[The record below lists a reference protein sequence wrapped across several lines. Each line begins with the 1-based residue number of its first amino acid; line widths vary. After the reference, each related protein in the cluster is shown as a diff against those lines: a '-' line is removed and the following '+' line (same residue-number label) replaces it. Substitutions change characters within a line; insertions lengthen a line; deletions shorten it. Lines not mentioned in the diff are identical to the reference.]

1 MNQKSKKDNYR
12 QKNSSESAKN
22 GELLSL
28 ILEKAQISQ
37 RLCSINMGENDAF
50 LTNFIYRSP
59 IKFTRD
65 FSYKFLSSIYHFI
78 LRDSQK
84 KSNERFDEIINDQTI
99 KNLNI
104 NKKLLIPALQRHTLA
119 IININAEIFEKNDES
134 IIENYIQEIY
144 PEKFE
149 NYKNFLRN
157 LDYERTGLKN
167 ILNVQQLYEQEHQKT
182 LENILSIEELEL
194 LNEYSDFE
202 IQMESANN
210 FFYICE
216 NLRAKL
222 IPSFYSPTDYKEIKM
237 DYFNKGAFLI
247 RRKEVNQLKNNNA
260 IGGQIVWKSG
270 KFNFEIEKKE
280 KSSWFF
286 GRKKNKIENEQE
298 KILKEINEQEK
309 ILKEIEDLKKETETQ
324 MDLIASTANE
334 EKIKIQKAIEANKH
348 LEKKEKENKKQR
360 GKLGEYIHEEFLKK
374 QEEQLKVMKELANK
388 GKDIKLYEID
398 MLINKFGNTEI
409 IRNFV
414 NSFGLIKIDPP
425 EEVKLFEDEN
435 EIKIEQ
441 KEEKKLA

>member
-1 MNQKSKKDNYR
+1 MR
-12 QKNSSESAKN
+12 VTAN
-22 GELLSL
+22 GTVNLLVF
-28 ILEKAQISQ
+28 I
-37 RLCSINMGENDAF
+37 C
-50 LTNFIYRSP
+50 NF
-59 IKFTRD
+59 D
-65 FSYKFLSSIYHFI
+65 
-78 LRDSQK
+78 
-84 KSNERFDEIINDQTI
+84 RFVRR
-99 KNLNI
+99 LNI
-104 NKKLLIPALQRHTLA
+104 CSN
-119 IININAEIFEKNDES
+119 
-134 IIENYIQEIY
+134 
-144 PEKFE
+144 
-149 NYKNFLRN
+149 
-157 LDYERTGLKN
+157 
-167 ILNVQQLYEQEHQKT
+167 
-182 LENILSIEELEL
+182 
-194 LNEYSDFE
+194 
-202 IQMESANN
+202 ANN

-360 GKLGEYIHEEFLKK
+360 GKLGE
-374 QEEQLKVMKELANK
+374 
-388 GKDIKLYEID
+388 
-398 MLINKFGNTEI
+398 
-409 IRNFV
+409 
-414 NSFGLIKIDPP
+414 
-425 EEVKLFEDEN
+425 
-435 EIKIEQ
+435 
-441 KEEKKLA
+441 